1 MSLGNINV
9 NLRNSSG
16 SLYAMQKDRIMR
28 EAKERQKT
36 LVQREVDNLKRS
48 VSTDRFKHGQLTSEI
63 AIVRRQLLDLNR
75 KRSDPSAMREIRMKE
90 ERIRTLEA
98 EQRRLYDDIN
108 RASTKIRDEEY
119 KMRN

>member
-48 VSTDRFKHGQLTSEI
+48 VSTDQFKHGQLTSEI